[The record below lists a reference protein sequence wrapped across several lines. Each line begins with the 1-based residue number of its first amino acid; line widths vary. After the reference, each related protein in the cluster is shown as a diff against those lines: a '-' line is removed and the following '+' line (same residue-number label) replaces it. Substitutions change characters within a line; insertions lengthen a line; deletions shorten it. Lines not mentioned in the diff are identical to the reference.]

1 MIKIHKEG
9 RKILTVSFLLL
20 AVVNITLLSLA
31 KSGSPMPV
39 VVLTV
44 SLLFF
49 AFLLYFFRAPVRVAE
64 PDELAVYSPADGK
77 IVVIEKTT
85 EKEYLKE
92 PRLQISVFMSP
103 FNVHSNRYPVSGTIR
118 EVIYHPGKYLVA
130 WHPKSSE
137 LNERCT
143 TVIEMESGEQ
153 IVVRQ
158 IAGALARRIVTYAKP
173 GMRVRQGEEMGFIK
187 LGSRVDL
194 FLPEGFKPSI
204 SVDTKV
210 KAVKSVLGRF

>member
-9 RKILTVSFLLL
+9 RKILAGSFLLMTIVNTSLFKLTVAGSPLPL
-20 AVVNITLLSLA
+20 AVLTASLILL
-31 KSGSPMPV
+31 V
-39 VVLTV
+39 
-44 SLLFF
+44 
-49 AFLLYFFRAPVRVAE
+49 FLLYFFRAPLRVAN
-64 PDELAVYSPADGK
+64 PDESAVYSPADGK
-77 IVVIEKTT
+77 IVVIETAT

-92 PRLQISVFMSP
+92 SRLQISVFMSP

-173 GMRVRQGEEMGFIK
+173 GMRVRQGEELGFIK
-187 LGSRVDL
+187 FGSRVDL
-194 FLPEGFKPSI
+194 FLPEGFKPTI
-204 SVDTKV
+204 SVDAKV

>member
-9 RKILTVSFLLL
+9 RKILVVSFLMMALVCITFFRL
-20 AVVNITLLSLA
+20 AEP
-31 KSGSPMPV
+31 G
-39 VVLTV
+39 
-44 SLLFF
+44 SLLPFAVLAASLLLF
-49 AFLLYFFRAPVRVAE
+49 AFLLYFFRAPIRAVE
-64 PDELAVYSPADGK
+64 PDDSAVFSPADGK
-77 IVVIEKTT
+77 IVVIESTT

-92 PRLQISVFMSP
+92 PCLQISVFMSP
-103 FNVHSNRYPVSGTIR
+103 LNVHSNRYPVSGTIK

-173 GMRVRQGEEMGFIK
+173 GMRVRQGEELGFIK
-187 LGSRVDL
+187 FGSRVDL
-194 FLPEGFKPSI
+194 FLPSGFKPLI

-210 KAVKSVLGRF
+210 KAVKSLLGRF

>member
-9 RKILTVSFLLL
+9 RRLLTGAFLIL
-20 AVVNITLLSLA
+20 AVINI
-31 KSGSPMPV
+31 
-39 VVLTV
+39 
-44 SLLFF
+44 LLFNF
-49 AFLLYFFRAPVRVAE
+49 YGPYFWVPIVFSVLSVFTLSFLLYFFRAPDRVAE
-64 PDELAVYSPADGK
+64 IDAASVCSPADGK
-77 IVVIEKTT
+77 IVVIETTT

-103 FNVHSNRYPVSGTIR
+103 LNVHSNRYPVSGTVK

-143 TVIEMESGEQ
+143 TVIEMESGDE

-158 IAGALARRIVTYAKP
+158 IAGAVARRIVTYAKP
-173 GMRVRQGEEMGFIK
+173 GQKVRQGDELGFIK
-187 LGSRVDL
+187 FGSRVDI
-194 FLPEGFKPSI
+194 FLPLSFKPEI
-204 SVDTKV
+204 EIDRKV
-210 KAVKSVLGRF
+210 KAVRSVLGRF

>member
-20 AVVNITLLSLA
+20 AAVNVTLFRFAEPLSLV
-31 KSGSPMPV
+31 PV
-39 VVLTV
+39 AVLTASV
-44 SLLFF
+44 LLY
-49 AFLLYFFRAPVRVAE
+49 AFLLYFFRAPVRVAD
-64 PDELAVYSPADGK
+64 PDDTAVYSPADGK
-77 IVVIEKTT
+77 IVVIETAT

-92 PRLQISVFMSP
+92 SRLQISVFMSP
-103 FNVHSNRYPVSGTIR
+103 FNVHSNRYPVSGTVKD
-118 EVIYHPGKYLVA
+118 VIYHPGKYLVA

-173 GMRVRQGEEMGFIK
+173 GMRVRQGEELGFIK
-187 LGSRVDL
+187 FGSRVDL
-194 FLPEGFKPSI
+194 FLPVGFKPSV
-204 SVDTKV
+204 SVDRKV

>member
-1 MIKIHKEG
+1 MMKIHKEG
-9 RKILTVSFLLL
+9 RKILVVSFLLMAL
-20 AVVNITLLSLA
+20 VCIALFRLVGP
-31 KSGSPMPV
+31 GSPVPV
-39 VVLTV
+39 AVLTV
-44 SLLFF
+44 SLLLF
-49 AFLLYFFRAPVRVAE
+49 AFLLYFFRAPIRVVN
-64 PDELAVYSPADGK
+64 PDDSAVYSPADGK
-77 IVVIEKTT
+77 IVVIETAT
-85 EKEYLKE
+85 EKEYLNE
-92 PRLQISVFMSP
+92 LRLQISVFMSP

-173 GMRVRQGEEMGFIK
+173 GMIVTQGEEMGFIK
-187 LGSRVDL
+187 FGSRVDL
-194 FLPEGFKPSI
+194 FLPTGFKPSI

>member
-1 MIKIHKEG
+1 M
-9 RKILTVSFLLL
+9 
-20 AVVNITLLSLA
+20 VNITLLSLA

>member
-39 VVLTV
+39 IVLTV

-64 PDELAVYSPADGK
+64 PDEMAVYSPADGK

>member
-9 RKILTVSFLLL
+9 KSILSVSFLLI
-20 AVVNITLLSLA
+20 AVGNITLFRLTEP
-31 KSGSPMPV
+31 GSPMPL

-49 AFLLYFFRAPVRVAE
+49 AFLLYFFRAPVRVAS
-64 PDELAVYSPADGK
+64 PDEMAVLSPADGK
-77 IVVIEKTT
+77 IVVIEKAT

-143 TVIEMESGEQ
+143 TVIEMETGEQ

-194 FLPEGFKPSI
+194 FLPDDFKPSI
-204 SVDTKV
+204 SVDEKV